1 MPASSWNHSSSS
13 AGSTRK
19 HGRKRSAS
27 FTDILPPHLIARASN
42 SSDVPTP
49 TAPSK
54 PRSVGARGRTI
65 KSAPPSPPPPPY
77 GDEKRPAE
85 WWSSPTDP
93 LLSLPTLS
101 TSPPPLPPK
110 DYLTSD
116 AKEKEQQS
124 GETCVPHVAMRL
136 TARVLGRT
144 LEAVKGGRRS
154 PKPKGQTDDDGWV
167 VV

>member
-1 MPASSWNHSSSS
+1 MPASSWNHSSPST
-13 AGSTRK
+13 GSTRK
-19 HGRKRSAS
+19 NGRKRSAS

-54 PRSVGARGRTI
+54 PRSVGARGRTA
-65 KSAPPSPPPPPY
+65 KSAPPSPSPPPSPY
-77 GDEKRPAE
+77 GDEKKPAE

-110 DYLTSD
+110 DYRASG

-124 GETCVPHVAMRL
+124 GETCEPHVAMRL

-154 PKPKGQTDDDGWV
+154 PKGQSDDDSWV